1 VNILI
6 TSATGFIG
14 NAILLA
20 LVQQDH
26 KVTACSRHP
35 EKLLSQSEHLTR
47 LQIDFETADQA
58 KHWLPHL
65 KNIDAVINCV
75 GIIAETQQQSF
86 AQLHTNAPIALF
98 TAAAQMDVKKIIQ
111 ISALG
116 ADENAQ
122 SAYHL
127 SKRAADDFLRGL
139 DVAWWVLQ
147 PSIVYGDRAQSTAF
161 FHALAALPV
170 QMLPDG
176 GGQWLQPIH
185 IDDLVA
191 VVCQCLEPSANAR
204 QALALVGPAPIRYA
218 DLLFNLRLR
227 LGKASA
233 KTINLPQN
241 WLLYLASLGKFLDI
255 PILAKDNIPMLYRNN
270 IGDPAPITAILG
282 RPPLSIHQ
290 QLFAKP
296 ASSAER
302 WHAQLYF
309 LKPLLPLLIAIVWLW
324 SGITS
329 LFFYPHEASYQLLAV
344 TGVTGNVAPL
354 VLYGL
359 ALMDIG
365 LGLATL
371 ARYRLQAL
379 LNLQMAIV
387 LVYTLVISVAL
398 PEFWLHPFGPILKN
412 LPFLMVLWIC
422 AIISRPTL

>member
-1 VNILI
+1 MNILI
-6 TSATGFIG
+6 TGATGFIS

-20 LVQQDH
+20 LLQQGH

-35 EKLLSQSEHLTR
+35 EKILSQSENLKR
-47 LQIDFETADQA
+47 LPIDFETADQA

-75 GIIAETQQQSF
+75 GIIAETKQQSF

-98 TAAAQMDVKKIIQ
+98 TAAAQMGVKKIIQ

-139 DVAWWVLQ
+139 DMDWFVLQ
-147 PSIVYGDRAQSTAF
+147 PSIVYGDRAESTAF

-170 QMLPDG
+170 QVLPDG
-176 GGQWLQPIH
+176 GEQLLQPIH

-191 VVCQCLEPSANAR
+191 VVCQCLDASANTR
-204 QALALVGPAPIRYA
+204 QTLALVGQEPLRYA
-218 DLLFNLRLR
+218 DLLLNLRLR
-227 LGKASA
+227 LGKPPA
-233 KTINLPQN
+233 KTINLPKK
-241 WLLYLASLGKFLDI
+241 WLLHLAGLGKFLDT

-270 IGDPAPITAILG
+270 IGDPAAITAILG

-296 ASSAER
+296 ASTAER
-302 WHAQLYF
+302 WHAHLYF
-309 LKPLLPLLIAIVWLW
+309 LKSLLPLMIALVWLW

-329 LFFYPHEASYQLLAV
+329 LFFYPHEASYQLLAGM
-344 TGVTGNVAPL
+344 GVTGIAAPFS
-354 VLYGL
+354 LYGL
-359 ALMDIG
+359 ALLDIG

-387 LVYTLVISVAL
+387 LVYTIVISVAL